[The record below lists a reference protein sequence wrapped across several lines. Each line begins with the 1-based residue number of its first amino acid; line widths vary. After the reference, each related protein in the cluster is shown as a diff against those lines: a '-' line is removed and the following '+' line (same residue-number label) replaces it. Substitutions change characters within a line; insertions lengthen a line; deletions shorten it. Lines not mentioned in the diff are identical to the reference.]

1 MPAKKENQNIVIN
14 QVRNNLSPL
23 PNDQLEGQLYRNIE
37 ENSLIG
43 NLTETELQ
51 QIFQQF
57 FKLDGILNLF
67 QIQSQNQNIDFDAVD
82 KIVG

>member
-37 ENSLIG
+37 ENSLIC

-67 QIQSQNQNIDFDAVD
+67 QIQSQNQNIFD
-82 KIVG
+82 